1 MLFRGLRHI
10 HFVGI
15 GGVGMSGI
23 AEVLLSLGQNFRV
36 TGSDLK
42 RSHMTERLE
51 SMGAIIHE
59 GHRSENIGRAD
70 VVVTSSAVRNDN
82 PEVVAA
88 RQKQIPVIPRA
99 EMLAE
104 LMRLYG
110 HGIAVAGTHG
120 KTTTTSMIAHL
131 MTRSGFDPSVVVGG
145 RVASLGSN
153 ARHGGGEYIIVEADE
168 SDSSLL
174 LLTPTIAVLTN
185 IDEDHLDHFTEGIE
199 QIKRCFVSFANS
211 VPFYGTIVLCLDD
224 QNVQAIIPE
233 LTRRTISYGS
243 TAQAD
248 VSTLDIHLDAN
259 FGSEFTVRAFGSQM
273 GEIKLQ
279 VPGLHNIN
287 NALASVTVGLDL
299 GIKFDEIAE
308 ALAEFRGADR
318 RFQIKGEKNGVLVVD
333 DYGHHPTEIKA
344 TLAAARTSGRR
355 VVTLFQ
361 PHRYTRTRDLKDEF
375 ARSFY
380 GADLL
385 LIADIYA
392 ASEEPIEG
400 ISGRTLADQVERFGH
415 RHVEYIGPIGGAAV
429 RLREVAQPGDLVL
442 TLGAGNVYQAGD
454 ELLRILEGEQVSRE
468 AAEQGGGFGK

>member
-1 MLFRGLRHI
+1 
-10 HFVGI
+10 
-15 GGVGMSGI
+15 MSGI
-23 AEVLLSLGQNFRV
+23 ADVLLSLGENFRV

-42 RSHMTERLE
+42 RSQMTERLE
-51 SMGAIIHE
+51 SLGAIIYE
-59 GHRSENIGRAD
+59 GHKSENIGRAD
-70 VVVTSSAVRNDN
+70 VVVTSSAIRNDN

-88 RQKQIPVIPRA
+88 RQKQIPVIARA

-104 LMRLYG
+104 LMRLYR

-131 MTRSGFDPSVVVGG
+131 MTRTGFDPSVVVGG

-153 ARHGGGEYIIVEADE
+153 ARHGDGEYIIVEADE

-185 IDEDHLDHFTEGIE
+185 IDADHLDHFIGGIE
-199 QIKRCFVSFANS
+199 QIKRCFVAFANS

-243 TAQAD
+243 AAQAD
-248 VSTLDIHLDAN
+248 VSALGVHLNAS
-259 FGSEFTVRAFGSQM
+259 FSSEFTVRAFGSEM
-273 GEIKLQ
+273 GKINLP
-279 VPGLHNIN
+279 VPGLHNIH
-287 NALASVTVGLDL
+287 NALASVAVGLDL
-299 GIKFDEIAE
+299 GIKFEDIAE
-308 ALAEFRGADR
+308 ALGEFRGAER

-392 ASEEPIEG
+392 ASEDPIEG
-400 ISGRTLADQVERFGH
+400 ISSRTLAEHVERFGH
-415 RHVEYIGPIGGAAV
+415 RHVEYIGAIGGAAA
-429 RLREVAQPGDLVL
+429 RLKEVARPGDLVL

-454 ELLRILEGEQVSRE
+454 ELLRILEGEQMSRG
-468 AAEQGGGFGK
+468 AGEQGSGTGK

>member
-1 MLFRGLRHI
+1 MLFRGARHI

-15 GGVGMSGI
+15 GGIGMSGI
-23 AEVLLSLGQNFRV
+23 AEVLLSLGENFHV

-42 RSHMTERLE
+42 RSQITEHLE
-51 SMGAIIHE
+51 SMGARVFE
-59 GHRSENIGRAD
+59 GHRAENMAGAN

-104 LMRLYG
+104 LMRLYQ

-131 MTRSGFDPSVVVGG
+131 MTTTGFDPAVVVGG

-153 ARHGGGEYIIVEADE
+153 ARHGRGEYIIVEADE
-168 SDSSLL
+168 SDGSLL

-185 IDEDHLDHFTEGIE
+185 IDADHLDHFTGGIE
-199 QIKRCFVSFANS
+199 QIKKCFVSFANS

-224 QNVQAIIPE
+224 QNVQAIIPQ

-243 TAQAD
+243 AAQAD
-248 VSTLDIHLDAN
+248 VSAVRIHLDSS
-259 FGSEFTVRAFGSQM
+259 FGSQFGVRAFGEEL
-273 GEIKLQ
+273 GEVNLR
-279 VPGLHNIN
+279 VPGEHNIH
-287 NALASVTVGLDL
+287 NALATIAVGLDL
-299 GIKFDEIAE
+299 GIKFENIAA
-308 ALAEFRGADR
+308 ALNGFRGAER

-344 TLAAARTSGRR
+344 TLAAARTAGRR

-361 PHRYTRTRDLKDEF
+361 PHRYTRTRDLKDDF

-380 GADLL
+380 GADVL

-392 ASEEPIEG
+392 ASEDPIEG
-400 ISGRTLADQVERFGH
+400 VNSLAMAEQIERFGH
-415 RHVEYIGPIGGAAV
+415 RDVEYIGAIAGAAV
-429 RLREVAQPGDLVL
+429 KLKEVARPGDLVL
-442 TLGAGNVYQAGD
+442 TLGAGNVHQAGD
-454 ELLRILEGEQVSRE
+454 ELLKLL
-468 AAEQGGGFGK
+468 